1 MQFTREG
8 IKCFAEVGVSV
19 SDILSI
25 AFAGN
30 STANDNPICWDFIY
44 AYHFFF
50 FPSYMGWSSP
60 QSLGTC
66 TAVNVEI

>member
-8 IKCFAEVGVSV
+8 IKCFAEVGVYV

-50 FPSYMGWSSP
+50 FQLYEVVITPVSGHMYS
-60 QSLGTC
+60 C
-66 TAVNVEI
+66 